1 MPDCSICLMILDS
14 DIHTT
19 VCDHSFHRLCMLE
32 WMNYNNTCP
41 LCRNVMYATPN
52 RNIAVGHTATSSI
65 SQNFYVGYT
74 VVAINDHS
82 LHTSKSRLQIISET
96 VSTAISDVTNIFRYL
111 LSNLS

>member
-19 VCDHSFHRLCMLE
+19 LCDHSFHRLCMLE

-41 LCRNVMYATPN
+41 LCRNVMYAS
-52 RNIAVGHTATSSI
+52 GHTVTSSI
-65 SQNFYVGYT
+65 SQNFYAGYT

-82 LHTSKSRLQIISET
+82 LHVSKSRLQIISET